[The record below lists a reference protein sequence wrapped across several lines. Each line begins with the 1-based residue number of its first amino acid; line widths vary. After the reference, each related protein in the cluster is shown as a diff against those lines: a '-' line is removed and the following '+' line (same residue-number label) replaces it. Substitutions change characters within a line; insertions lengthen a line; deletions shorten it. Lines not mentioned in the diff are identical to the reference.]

1 MMTTRD
7 IIFQR
12 GLVPTYVTGSACP
25 GCGGR
30 AWEVG
35 RVSAECGA
43 CGTTLPL
50 PIGASSGSSRVVAS
64 GGFTVRESSFGRF
77 VTRGGRRGGRS

>member
-50 PIGASSGSSRVVAS
+50 PIGAS
-64 GGFTVRESSFGRF
+64 RESSFGRF